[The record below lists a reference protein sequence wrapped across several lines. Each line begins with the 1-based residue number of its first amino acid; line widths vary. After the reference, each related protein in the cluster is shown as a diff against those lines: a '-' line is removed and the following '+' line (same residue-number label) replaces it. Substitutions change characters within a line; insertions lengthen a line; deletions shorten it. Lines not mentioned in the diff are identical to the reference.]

1 MTANKGALVIDTK
14 LNSEKIETDFK
25 KIDKQTKNMINRYN
39 KSVDSIKSQE
49 IALEKVKKQLDSIV
63 SSEKTPASIKAM
75 ETELNK
81 INRQFNDA
89 DKRLTRNKDVIEEK
103 KGQKQI
109 QKGLGNQEEVSRIEN
124 EIQSVLKEN
133 EELKNTMVSL
143 DEKAAEL
150 EAKISE
156 IKLDPNNS
164 LEAQNLT
171 QKIENM
177 TSKLEESKKQTNE
190 LGKSI
195 KKNLGIKAQLSGIT
209 EGFDGI
215 GKKVDKL
222 KTRMTRLIGTVAVFS
237 LIRSGL
243 TSLRNSFTSLL
254 KQNDTFKSSLNQIK
268 ANLMTAFAP
277 IYNACLPAINSL
289 MNSLS
294 KLTGTI
300 AVFVSGLFGTSL
312 EDAKKQAEGLS
323 KSLDSTAKSGEKAS
337 GSLASFDN
345 LEVVADNSSS
355 GGGTSSDNS
364 IDYSG
369 ELQYSQKLLDILNK
383 VKNFIIDNKKLIIG
397 LGAAIAVA
405 FAISKIISFV
415 SAFSPLMKA
424 IKAVSSL
431 FVKVGGDGTKSF
443 NKVGTGVTVAIA
455 GFALMVKN
463 ISDLI
468 TNWDELDT
476 KQKLIKIGMA
486 ALGVAAIAL
495 GYAIAA
501 GISAATLGIGA
512 IIALIATL
520 LTAITA
526 LTVKFF
532 TEKDAILSVEEAQ
545 NKLIEAQNK
554 YAEATDSYV
563 SAVDKMEESMNK
575 LQEAENRTGL
585 SGQALYN
592 QVQDGTLDYMN
603 MNSAQ
608 KEVYKAYLENMNAQ
622 KELQASTEELSNA
635 KKEETM
641 ASFANQLAIAAETGN
656 YDDYKNSVVTAYE
669 EGKISADEARDLIEQ
684 SMSRMSDASQ
694 QTFMEDLPSDIK
706 NGMDPDKYKT
716 AKQKFKEWF
725 SNTCSSIG
733 DFFSKLFTETIPNK
747 LNELKEKLKTFFTK
761 TLPNLAISGVEML
774 VNKVISAFE
783 KLINLPIKGINN
795 LIDKANKIP
804 GVDISHLPSVT
815 MGRVNIPRLATGTV
829 IPPRSEFMAILGDQ
843 KRGVNIE
850 APLDTIVDAFN
861 KSLDER
867 GNASGELVLNN
878 ATFIIRAG
886 NTDLSKVVVKSI
898 RLAEKDLGKPLLV
911 N

>member
-1 MTANKGALVIDTK
+1 MARSDGAVVIETR
-14 LNSEKIETDFK
+14 LNTEKIDTDFK

-49 IALEKVKKQLDSIV
+49 IALENVKKKLDSIV
-63 SSEKTPASIKAM
+63 SSEKTPASVKAM

-81 INRQFNDA
+81 LNKQFDIA
-89 DKRLTRNKDVIEEK
+89 DKKLVANKEIVEQK
-103 KGQKQI
+103 KGEKQV
-109 QKGLGNQEEVSRIEN
+109 QQNLGNIGETTRIGN

-133 EELKNTMVSL
+133 EELKNIMISL

-150 EAKISE
+150 EAKIKE
-156 IKLDPNNS
+156 VKLNPNNS

-195 KKNLGIKAQLSGIT
+195 KNNLGIKAQLSGIT

-323 KSLDSTAKSGEKAS
+323 KSLDSTAKNGEKAS

-345 LEVVADNSSS
+345 LEVVADNNSS
-355 GGGTSSDNS
+355 GGGTSSDNG

-424 IKAVSSL
+424 IKAVSGL
-431 FVKVGGDGTKSF
+431 FVKVGEDGTKSF
-443 NKVGTGVTVAIA
+443 NKVGTGITVAIA
-455 GFALMVKN
+455 GFVLMVKN

-486 ALGVAAIAL
+486 ALGVAAMAL

-850 APLDTIVDAFN
+850 APLDTIVEAFN
-861 KSLDER
+861 KALDNR
-867 GNASGELVLNN
+867 NDSKGEV
-878 ATFIIRAG
+878 IIDNLTIIARMG
-886 NTDLSKVVVKSI
+886 DTDVSKTVVKGVRI
-898 RLAEKDLGKPLLV
+898 AEKNMGKPLFV
-911 N
+911 S

>member
-1 MTANKGALVIDTK
+1 MARSDGAVVIETR
-14 LNSEKIETDFK
+14 LNTEKIDTDFK

-63 SSEKTPASIKAM
+63 SSEKTPASVKAM

-109 QKGLGNQEEVSRIEN
+109 QKGLGKQEEVSRIEN

-133 EELKNTMVSL
+133 EELKNTMISL

-312 EDAKKQAEGLS
+312 DDAKKQAEGLS
-323 KSLDSTAKSGEKAS
+323 KSLEDVDKSGEKAS

-345 LEVVADNSSS
+345 LEVVGNDTASS
-355 GGGTSSDNS
+355 GGTSTTG

-369 ELQYSQKLLDILNK
+369 ELQYSQKLLDILNNI
-383 VKNFIIDNKKLIIG
+383 KNFVVENKDLVIG
-397 LGAAIAVA
+397 
-405 FAISKIISFV
+405 
-415 SAFSPLMKA
+415 M
-424 IKAVSSL
+424 
-431 FVKVGGDGTKSF
+431 
-443 NKVGTGVTVAIA
+443 IA
-455 GFALMVKN
+455 GITGAL
-463 ISDLI
+463 ISLKLLG
-468 TNWDELDT
+468 LDP
-476 KQKLIKIGMA
+476 IMG
-486 ALGVAAIAL
+486 
-495 GYAIAA
+495 
-501 GISAATLGIGA
+501 LGIGL
-512 IIALIATL
+512 IIAGIVTL
-520 LTAITA
+520 VQGIINFINDPSWENFGT
-526 LTVKFF
+526 
-532 TEKDAILSVEEAQ
+532 IL
-545 NKLIEAQNK
+545 
-554 YAEATDSYV
+554 
-563 SAVDKMEESMNK
+563 
-575 LQEAENRTGL
+575 TGL
-585 SGQALYN
+585 AVILAGVAVAMLA
-592 QVQDGTLDYMN
+592 V
-603 MNSAQ
+603 
-608 KEVYKAYLENMNAQ
+608 NA
-622 KELQASTEELSNA
+622 
-635 KKEETM
+635 
-641 ASFANQLAIAAETGN
+641 ANPVAWIVLAIAA
-656 YDDYKNSVVTAYE
+656 VVALAA
-669 EGKISADEARDLIEQ
+669 II
-684 SMSRMSDASQ
+684 
-694 QTFMEDLPSDIK
+694 I
-706 NGMDPDKYKT
+706 KYKDEIM
-716 AKQKFKEWF
+716 AWLSKAGDWIYENVIKP
-725 SNTCSSIG
+725 IG
-733 DFFSKLFTETIPNK
+733 DFFVGLWDGIKNVWFAVGNWFDEKVIKPIVNFFTSMWDS
-747 LNELKEKLKTFFTK
+747 LKNGAKNAWDGIKNVFSNVATFFK
-761 TLPNLAISGVEML
+761 NIFSNAWEGVK
-774 VNKVISAFE
+774 KVFSTGGKIFDGIKEGIISAFTTVVNA
-783 KLINLPIKGINN
+783 IIGGINKVVAVPFN
-795 LIDKANKIP
+795 GINWALKKIR
-804 GVDISHLPSVT
+804 DINILGIEPFKWISTISVPQ
-815 MGRVNIPRLATGTV
+815 IPKLATGTV

-850 APLDTIVDAFN
+850 APLDTIVEAFN
-861 KSLDER
+861 KALDNR
-867 GNASGELVLNN
+867 NDSKGEV
-878 ATFIIRAG
+878 IIDNLTIIARMG
-886 NTDLSKVVVKSI
+886 DTDVSKTVVKGVRI
-898 RLAEKDLGKPLLV
+898 AEKNMGKPLFV
-911 N
+911 S